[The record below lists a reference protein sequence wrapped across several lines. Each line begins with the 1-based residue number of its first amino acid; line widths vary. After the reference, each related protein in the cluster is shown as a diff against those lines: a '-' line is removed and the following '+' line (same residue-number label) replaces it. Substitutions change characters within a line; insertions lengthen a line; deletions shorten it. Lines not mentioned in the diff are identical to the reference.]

1 MLIAYTLGEFRITL
15 LFQSARSFLI
25 IIAFLTDKKRFGS
38 REESEVEGFLVF
50 LHIRM
55 MGYLCLVKLVKG

>member
-38 REESEVEGFLVF
+38 REESEVEGFFVF

-55 MGYLCLVKLVKG
+55 MGYFRIG